1 MMREIK
7 DTVAE
12 DCLPQLLVLVEQGE
26 AIAIIRDGKAV
37 AHLVPAGSEEGLPEE
52 DVETRKRRK
61 AAAENFI
68 QWREQQTPLSPA
80 LQEILDWRRH
90 GLR

>member
-1 MMREIK
+1 MREIK

-12 DCLPQLLVLVEQGE
+12 DCLSQLLVLVEQGE

-37 AHLVPAGSEEGLPEE
+37 AHLVPAIGEEDLPEE

-61 AAAENFI
+61 ALAENFI
-68 QWREQQTPLSPA
+68 QWREQQTPISPS
-80 LQEILDWRRH
+80 LQELLDWRRS
-90 GLR
+90 R

>member
-12 DCLPQLLVLVEQGE
+12 DCLPQLLVLAEQGE
-26 AIAIIRDGKAV
+26 TIAIIRDGKAV
-37 AHLVPAGSEEGLPEE
+37 AHLVPAVREDDLPEE

-61 AAAENFI
+61 ALAENFI
-68 QWREQQTPLSPA
+68 RWREQQTPISPS
-80 LQEILDWRRH
+80 LQELLDWRRS
-90 GLR
+90 R

>member
-37 AHLVPAGSEEGLPEE
+37 AHLVPAGREE
-52 DVETRKRRK
+52 DLPKEDLETRKRRK
-61 AAAENFI
+61 ALAENFI
-68 QWREQQTPLSPA
+68 RWREQQTPISA
-80 LQEILDWRRH
+80 SLQDLLHWRRS
-90 GLR
+90 R

>member
-26 AIAIIRDGKAV
+26 AIAIMRDGKAV
-37 AHLVPAGSEEGLPEE
+37 AHLMSVGREEDLPEE
-52 DVETRKRRK
+52 DVETRKLSK
-61 AAAENFI
+61 ALAENFI
-68 QWREQQTPLSPA
+68 QWREQQTPISPS
-80 LQEILDWRRH
+80 LQELLDWRRS
-90 GLR
+90 R

>member
-1 MMREIK
+1 MREVK
-7 DTVAE
+7 EEVAQ

-37 AHLVPAGSEEGLPEE
+37 AHLVPAGRAEDLPEE

-61 AAAENFI
+61 ALAENFI
-68 QWREQQTPLSPA
+68 QWREQQTPISPS
-80 LQEILDWRRH
+80 LQELLDWRRS
-90 GLR
+90 G